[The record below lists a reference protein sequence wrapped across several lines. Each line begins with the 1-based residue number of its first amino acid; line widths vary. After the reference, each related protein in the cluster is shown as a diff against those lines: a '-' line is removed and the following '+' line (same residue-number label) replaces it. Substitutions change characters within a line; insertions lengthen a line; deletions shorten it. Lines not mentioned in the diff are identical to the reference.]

1 MRYRIEPFICFVIAI
16 AAVVIGL
23 QPAARGQN
31 ATAKKPG
38 TEADASSAYQAA
50 LKKGAP
56 ALHAFLREFPKGAD
70 LHVHLSGAV
79 YAETFIRDAG
89 EDGLCV
95 DPAALSFAKPPCTP
109 TGDGAGQHGRR
120 TKCSTTGWSI
130 HFPCAALCLLRVLAA
145 TISFSPPLTASAD

>member
-1 MRYRIEPFICFVIAI
+1 MRCRIEPLICSAIAI
-16 AAVVIGL
+16 AAVVNGL

-38 TEADASSAYQAA
+38 TEADAASAYQAA
-50 LKKGAP
+50 VKKSTP
-56 ALHAFLREFPKGAD
+56 ALYDFLLGFPKGAD

-95 DPAALSFAKPPCTP
+95 DTVAQSFAKPPCT
-109 TGDGAGQHGRR
+109 
-120 TKCSTTGWSI
+120 
-130 HFPCAALCLLRVLAA
+130 
-145 TISFSPPLTASAD
+145 AS